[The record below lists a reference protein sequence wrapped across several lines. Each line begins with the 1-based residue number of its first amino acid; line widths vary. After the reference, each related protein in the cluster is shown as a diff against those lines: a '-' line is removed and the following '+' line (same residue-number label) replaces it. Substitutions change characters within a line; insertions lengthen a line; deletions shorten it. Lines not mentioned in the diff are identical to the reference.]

1 MYLCLLQRQA
11 AHWAGMQ
18 IAAFLVLR
26 KIEEMFQLGCASSLG
41 VSTNFNITDSKK
53 EKKRGVVV
61 MVKKMKYASAVT
73 CQITGQIRCLE
84 EALFKRAFVRCN
96 PLV

>member
-53 EKKRGVVV
+53 KKRGGG
-61 MVKKMKYASAVT
+61 Y
-73 CQITGQIRCLE
+73 GQENEVCISSYMPNHWADKVLR
-84 EALFKRAFVRCN
+84 RG
-96 PLV
+96 LVQKGFCSL